1 MLHFKRIPKSWVF
14 ESEQGKS
21 RIFSILQLKAGSLFC
36 FHRQDLKNFCSAC
49 NCCKKYHKIICCIQP
64 SVIERGRSEITLRTL
79 YLFLTTHPPM
89 VTFWEQFYLKP
100 TIVKILMV
108 TLLPITHPLQLLN
121 EISERPQST
130 TQVQIEY
137 MHDRISL
144 KLQLKDLQC
153 TKNLKLGKYFSKN
166 D

>member
-1 MLHFKRIPKSWVF
+1 
-14 ESEQGKS
+14 
-21 RIFSILQLKAGSLFC
+21 
-36 FHRQDLKNFCSAC
+36 
-49 NCCKKYHKIICCIQP
+49 
-64 SVIERGRSEITLRTL
+64 
-79 YLFLTTHPPM
+79 
-89 VTFWEQFYLKP
+89 
-100 TIVKILMV
+100 MV

-121 EISERPQST
+121 EISEWPQST